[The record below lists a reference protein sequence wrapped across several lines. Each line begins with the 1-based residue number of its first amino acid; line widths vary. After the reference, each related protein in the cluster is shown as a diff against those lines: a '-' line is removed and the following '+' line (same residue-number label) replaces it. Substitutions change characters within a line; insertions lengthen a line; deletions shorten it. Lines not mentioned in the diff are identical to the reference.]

1 MPGRSI
7 KTEKR
12 MSNTLPPLREVIKEF
27 KLSANKSMGQNYLLD
42 LNLTGK
48 IASQAGDLAGTTV
61 IEIGPGPGGLTRSL
75 LDHNP
80 RKVISIEIDSRFKP
94 ALKQIR
100 DLYEDRFEFYCMD
113 GLKFDYSTLENEPS
127 KIVANLP
134 YNSATKFLAQ
144 WLLPEVWPPFW
155 SGIVLLLQKEVG
167 ERITARPNSKSY
179 GRLSVLSQLRTDV
192 KILMNIP
199 AQAFT
204 PIPKVDS
211 VLVQV
216 LPKPSPPLAND
227 SMPFFERVIAMA
239 FNQRRKMIK
248 TSLKK
253 LTGNIVD
260 YLVQADIDPMCRP
273 EQIPVTKYVKLVSI
287 IKSQGLT
294 LE

>member
-1 MPGRSI
+1 MLGRSI

-75 LDHNP
+75 LDQNP

-134 YNSATKFLAQ
+134 YNSATKFLVQ

-167 ERITARPNSKSY
+167 ERIMARPNSKSY

-227 SMPFFERVIAMA
+227 TMPFFERVIAMA